1 MSSSANKRSGT
12 RFESEVVAY
21 INERKPYQVERRAQ
35 HGALDRGDIIGVPDF
50 AIECK
55 NVKDWSKKL
64 GAFVREAEQE
74 AENARV
80 PFGVVVVKRR
90 SDHVGRSYVVMSLEQ
105 FVEMIP

>member
-21 INERKPYQVERRAQ
+21 INEHKPYQVERRAQ

-64 GAFVREAEQE
+64 GSFVREAETE
-74 AENARV
+74 AENANV
-80 PFGVVVVKRR
+80 PFGAVVVKRR
-90 SDHVGRSYVVMSLEQ
+90 GDSVDRAYVVMSLEQ
-105 FVEMIP
+105 FVKIIP